1 MRKLM
6 GFTLFLACATAF
18 AADRTSD
25 SANPVPAVQGQTTP
39 NADNS
44 RMNARDKSGA
54 TRTPQDQA
62 EGNEADRKLL
72 AEVRRAVAGDKTLS
86 TSAHNVKIVT
96 KDGLVTLRGP
106 VNSAEEKGKVAR
118 LAQQVSGV
126 ARVENQLD
134 VKTN

>member
-6 GFTLFLACATAF
+6 SFTLFLACASAF
-18 AADRTSD
+18 AAERPAD
-25 SANPVPAVQGQTTP
+25 SANTAPALQGQTTP

-44 RMNARDKSGA
+44 RMNARDKSGV
-54 TRTPQDQA
+54 TQTPQDQA
-62 EGNEADRKLL
+62 AGNEADRKLL

-86 TSAHNVKIVT
+86 TAAHNVKIVT

-106 VNSAEEKGKVAR
+106 VDSEQEKGKVGR

>member
-6 GFTLFLACATAF
+6 GFTLFLACATAW
-18 AADRTSD
+18 AADRPAD
-25 SANPVPAVQGQTTP
+25 NANTPPAVQGQATP

-44 RMNARDKSGA
+44 RMNARDKGGA
-54 TRTPQDQA
+54 TQTPQDQA
-62 EGNEADRKLL
+62 QGDEADRKLL
-72 AEVRRAVAGDKTLS
+72 AEVRRAVVGDKTLS

-106 VNSAEEKGKVAR
+106 VDSEQEKGKVAQ
-118 LAQQVSGV
+118 LAQRVSGV